1 MPISPFS
8 VAKVHSKKNNWQASR
23 NFVLILIPAAVL
35 LGSLWISTIGSAEA
49 ILVPLQEHWKYNVR
63 YDWDPDHLRAIGYID
78 PKIVVQNDTNGKIV
92 GYIADQNG
100 TRLSMYKGDQY
111 VQARYTYSK
120 GFVTKWELGDKIN
133 DGYFTIVIP
142 PAYKNAD
149 IVSIYIGRNE
159 YSVNS
164 DTANVPQTSVLIN
177 SARMEYH
184 RNATLTT
191 VTAPVASSSSQPAT
205 ASTATTTTK
214 TAFTG
219 PSPGSLIDLI
229 LSRLGMLPTHSSII
243 LQSKYAFYQSIS

>member
-1 MPISPFS
+1 
-8 VAKVHSKKNNWQASR
+8 VTKALSKKNKWQQTR
-23 NFVLILIPAAVL
+23 NIALILIPAAVL
-35 LGSLWISTIGSAEA
+35 AGSLWTSATIGSAEA
-49 ILVPLQEHWKYNVR
+49 ILIPLQEHWKYNVR
-63 YDWDPDHLRAIGYID
+63 WDWDPDHLRTVGYID
-78 PKIVVQNDTNGKIV
+78 PRIVIQNDTNGKIV

-100 TRLSMYKGDQY
+100 TRLSMYRGDQY
-111 VQARYTYSK
+111 VQIRYTYDN

-133 DGYFTIVIP
+133 DGYFTIEVP

-159 YSVNS
+159 YSVDS
-164 DTANVPQTSVLIN
+164 GTLNVPQTSVFIN

-191 VTAPVASSSSQPAT
+191 VTTPAVSLQP
-205 ASTATTTTK
+205 TTTTTTP
-214 TAFTG
+214 TATKAAFMG

-243 LQSKYAFYQSIS
+243 LQSKYASYQSIS